1 MLKFI
6 KYDIKGSLK
15 TLLGFLFGGMIA
27 SIIVQLTLNTKTL
40 EYRINT
46 STAYYLKDVIV
57 GAGILVAVVTVISF
71 IVYAINSFNREIN
84 SDTGYLT
91 FQTPEKMWKM
101 VASKLI
107 VMGVWSLIYLLVGF
121 YINIIL
127 TNLLQSGSFRGVMEY
142 SNLISNDM
150 FYIFTTDIVMVLSLI
165 YLSLSISK
173 TTIKYKK
180 LSWMW
185 ILILVVL
192 IAATSYLKSY
202 IFRLRPNELL
212 PGQALVIYPFYGLE
226 LKDGDQLYYMLIN
239 LGLTVIDIFATGL
252 ILDKKINL

>member
-15 TLLGFLFGGMIA
+15 TLLGFLFGGIIA
-27 SIIVQLTLNTKTL
+27 SIFVQ
-40 EYRINT
+40 ININ
-46 STAYYLKDVIV
+46 SKLLRAQNFNYVKDVIAAV
-57 GAGILVAVVTVISF
+57 GVLVAAITVISF

-91 FQTPEKMWKM
+91 FQTPQKMWKM

-127 TNLLQSGSFRGVMEY
+127 TNLLQSGSFRGVLEY

-180 LSWMW
+180 LNWMW
-185 ILILVVL
+185 IVILVAL
-192 IAATSYLKSY
+192 IAATSYLKKY
-202 IFRLRPNELL
+202 IFALRPNELL

-226 LKDGDQLYYMLIN
+226 LKDGD
-239 LGLTVIDIFATGL
+239 
-252 ILDKKINL
+252 

>member
-27 SIIVQLTLNTKTL
+27 SIIVQFTLNTRTL
-40 EYRINT
+40 EYRMNT

-84 SDTGYLT
+84 SDMGYLT

-107 VMGVWSLIYLLVGF
+107 VMGVWSLIYILVGF

-127 TNLLQSGSFRGVMEY
+127 TNLLQSGSFRGVLEY

-202 IFRLRPNELL
+202 IFTLRPNELL

-226 LKDGDQLYYMLIN
+226 LKDGDQIYYMLIN
-239 LGLTVIDIFATGL
+239 LGLTVIDVFATGL